1 MKGNRSFIV
10 CMMLF
15 TAAVVGAGC
24 ASTAPNPAV
33 EEARV
38 VYQKAQRDP
47 QVVANAPVAL
57 EQAKEVL
64 EEAERL
70 WQANGDPAEIDNLAY
85 IATQRVAIA
94 RERAKLNAA
103 EEAIA
108 QAEMQRTAVLLES
121 RTNEAERRARE
132 AELATLQADEAVA
145 RAQVLAAQIEELEAR
160 NTDRGLV
167 LTLGDV
173 LFDVNQAQLK
183 SGGLRVVERL
193 GQFLQAYPT
202 RNILIEGHTDST
214 GAEGYNQQLSERRAA
229 TVRAALIARNIS
241 PLRIDIIG
249 FGERYP
255 VATNDTPAGRQ
266 ENRRVEVVI
275 SDENGNIKQRAGS
288 SSATY

>member
-10 CMMLF
+10 RMMLF

-108 QAEMQRTAVLLES
+108 QAEMERTAVLLES

-132 AELATLQADEAVA
+132 AELARLQTDEALA
-145 RAQVLAAQIEELEAR
+145 RAQALAAQIEELEAR

-193 GQFLQAYPT
+193 SQFLQEYPT

-241 PLRIDIIG
+241 PLRVDIIG

-288 SSATY
+288 LGATY